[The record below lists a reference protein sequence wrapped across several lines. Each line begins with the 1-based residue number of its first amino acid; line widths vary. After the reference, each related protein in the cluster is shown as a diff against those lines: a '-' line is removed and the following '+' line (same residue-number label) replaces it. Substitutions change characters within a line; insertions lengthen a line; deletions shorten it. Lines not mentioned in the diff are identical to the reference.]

1 MPSLVITPEEV
12 DFVLNALADSMKE
25 LSGEAGLGKN
35 D

>member
-1 MPSLVITPEEV
+1 VIAPEEV
-12 DFVLNALADSMKE
+12 DTVLNAISDSMKE